1 MAVDFTKINE
11 SNVGKLFDPSVLP
24 KNSTKEDI
32 IAGAQDAVKYNTK
45 SFVISSPY
53 YLPVITPILA
63 GTTVLPCSCIGFPF
77 GATTGKAKASE
88 TKEGYKLGA
97 KAFDF
102 VMNIG
107 ALQDGDFKVVE
118 QELKEFKAAAQDAET
133 KVIMDVELLTNRQI
147 ADGTKLIVEAG
158 MDFAKTSSGQYDGPS
173 LEQFIIMR
181 DVCKGTKTKTK
192 VAGVKFPRPQ
202 NAYVFLMAGAD
213 LIGTRAAV
221 PMINALAQLREIGLI
236 PKYTG

>member
-24 KNSTKEDI
+24 KNSTKEEI
-32 IAGAQDAVKYNTK
+32 IAGAKDAVKHNTM

-63 GTTVLPCSCIGFPF
+63 GTTVIPCSCIAFPF
-77 GATTGKAKASE
+77 GATTGKVKALE
-88 TKEGYKLGA
+88 TEEGYKLGA
-97 KAFDF
+97 RAFDL

-118 QELKEFKAAAQDAET
+118 QELKDFKAAAQDAVT
-133 KVIMDVELLTNRQI
+133 KVIMDIEFLTNEQI
-147 ADGTKLIVEAG
+147 AAGTKIIVETG
-158 MDFAKTSSGQYDGPS
+158 MDYAKTSSGQFDGPS

-221 PMINALAQLREIGLI
+221 PMIKALSQMRELGLI